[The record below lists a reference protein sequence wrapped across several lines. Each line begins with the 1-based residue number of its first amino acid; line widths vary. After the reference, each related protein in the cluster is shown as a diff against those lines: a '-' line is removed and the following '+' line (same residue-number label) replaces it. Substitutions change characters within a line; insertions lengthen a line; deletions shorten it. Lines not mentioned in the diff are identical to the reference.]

1 MARISTEEEKETI
14 IFGYE
19 HSIAAIFE
27 YLMKE
32 SLFFRDHS
40 GKKAVFRWTYL

>member
-1 MARISTEEEKETI
+1 MGTEEEKETI
-14 IFGYE
+14 IFGYGY
-19 HSIAAIFE
+19 SIAAIFE

-32 SLFFRDHS
+32 SIFFHDHP